1 MKVPHSE
8 DVASCT
14 GLESCAMRREVQ
26 GEALTEVRI
35 GQPLSH
41 ESNVISGA
49 DAFAAAEGNM
59 RRCAIAS
66 TVSARRGRRT
76 WHVRTLLVREPGDLQ
91 HRTLAAGA
99 DQRPVSGR
107 RLKP

>member
-1 MKVPHSE
+1 VRVPDGE
-8 DVASCT
+8 EVANHT
-14 GLESCAMRREVQ
+14 VRESCVVRREAFD
-26 GEALTEVRI
+26 EALTEVRT

-41 ESNVISGA
+41 ESNVIPGA
-49 DAFAAAEGNM
+49 DAFAVAEGNM
-59 RRCAIAS
+59 GGALCRERRP
-66 TVSARRGRRT
+66 ARRGRRT